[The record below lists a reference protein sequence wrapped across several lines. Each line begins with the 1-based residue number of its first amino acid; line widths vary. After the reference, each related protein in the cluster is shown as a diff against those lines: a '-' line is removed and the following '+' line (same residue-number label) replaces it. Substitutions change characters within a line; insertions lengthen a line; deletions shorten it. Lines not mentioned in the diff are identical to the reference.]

1 MGTAASVEKAT
12 KSTNGNSGY
21 GVYGQEVIRTSSS
34 QSEGA
39 GGTFCNV
46 IDTTL
51 QFSQVEASAASDTT
65 IKAKVYKKSEAVR
78 NLIRTALKKTFI
90 FRSLTSVQLESVIN
104 VFSPFTC
111 VVGETIINQGA
122 AGEYM

>member
-12 KSTNGNSGY
+12 KSTNGKSGY

-34 QSEGA
+34 QSEA
-39 GGTFCNV
+39 GGTFSNV